1 MLSTS
6 LQDIKASLKDFLCH
20 EKIFIMKKFYNTLK
34 LISMMILLHLPLI
47 MVSQPDPGNNNGGGP
62 LGGGAPIGGGLGI
75 LLALALG
82 YGLKKLWDNRRRHL
96 NE

>member
-1 MLSTS
+1 
-6 LQDIKASLKDFLCH
+6 
-20 EKIFIMKKFYNTLK
+20 MKKLYNTLK
-34 LISMMILLHLPLI
+34 MMLLITSMYLPVLLFG
-47 MVSQPDPGNNNGGGP
+47 QPDPGNNNGGGP

-82 YGLKKLWDNRRRHL
+82 YGLKRWWNNRRRHL

>member
-1 MLSTS
+1 LF
-6 LQDIKASLKDFLCH
+6 ASPQIAEALFTDYLCH
-20 EKIFIMKKFYNTLK
+20 EKRFVMKKLYNTLK
-34 LISMMILLHLPLI
+34 LTFLMISFNLPSI
-47 MVSQPDPGNNNGGGP
+47 MLGQPDPGNNSGGGP

-82 YGLKKLWDNRRRHL
+82 YGLKRWWNNRRRHL